1 MNEAKKTF
9 DPFILL
15 FSAVYLIVLLLSLY
29 THMYYGE
36 YSTRDLSQEIYR
48 YYKISG
54 SVKRYWLSE
63 QQNAGWNR
71 ISQKQSKTPI
81 QISLLR
87 NMETTSHLRI

>member
-36 YSTRDLSQEIYR
+36 YSTRDLITENG
-48 YYKISG
+48 KL
-54 SVKRYWLSE
+54 K
-63 QQNAGWNR
+63 
-71 ISQKQSKTPI
+71 
-81 QISLLR
+81 
-87 NMETTSHLRI
+87 MENSYADTTCNPFSTFSFQLFN